1 MQLLKYNNT
10 SRKLATFLFKEYLN
24 VYFPSLRKAVP
35 IFHHQNQPNMTIDQ
49 AAPVSQE
56 ERIVILD
63 SLRGIA
69 ILGILL
75 MNIPG
80 FALPDPVYHDPSVL
94 NEWGNINFKTWYF
107 IEWFMEGSQRA
118 LFSMLF
124 GAGIIL
130 FISRQE
136 KKNEGLWPADYFF
149 RRQLWLLVFGL
160 FNAFVLLWFWDI
172 LFHYAC
178 IGMIAFAFRRMT
190 PKALIIAAIISLGLQ
205 TVRDNVDAYRDRKMI
220 AKGEMI
226 AKMDTTIHKLSD
238 KQKDE
243 LGEMTAFKE
252 KTTEKARIKEM
263 NKNLAIVRGDYA
275 GFYDYQSARSL
286 RGELH
291 YTYFGIWD
299 ILIFMFL
306 GMAFFK
312 SGILTGQA
320 STKIYWGLFIGGLG
334 IGLVLSYFRLQ
345 PYIDHTFNEFDYR
358 KNVLFEFYEISRVF
372 RSIGIFGLIML
383 LYKSGWFK
391 WFFALLRPVGQMA
404 FTNYLMQ
411 SFLVGLFFYGVG
423 FGMYGKL
430 SRFEMY
436 YVVAA
441 TWLLQIVWS
450 HIWLRFFRFGP
461 LEWCWRS
468 LTYWKRQPF
477 LK

>member
-1 MQLLKYNNT
+1 MSTNL
-10 SRKLATFLFKEYLN
+10 
-24 VYFPSLRKAVP
+24 
-35 IFHHQNQPNMTIDQ
+35 
-49 AAPVSQE
+49 AAPVSE
-56 ERIVILD
+56 TERIVLLD

-80 FALPDPVYHDPSVL
+80 FALPEPVIYDPSVL
-94 NEWGNINFKTWYF
+94 NEWGTINFKTWYF
-107 IEWFMEGSQRA
+107 IDWFMEGSQRA

-136 KKNEGLWPADYFF
+136 KKSEGLYPADYFF

-178 IGMIAFAFRRMT
+178 IGMIAFAFRRLS
-190 PKALIIAAIISLGLQ
+190 PKALIIAAVLCLVLQ
-205 TVRDNVDAYRDRKMI
+205 TARDNVDAYRDRKMI
-220 AKGEMI
+220 AKGEAI
-226 AKMDTTIHKLSD
+226 AKIDTTITKLTD
-238 KQKDE
+238 EQKED
-243 LGEMTAFKE
+243 LGAMTGLKE
-252 KTTEKARIKEM
+252 KNTQKEKLKKM
-263 NKNLAIVRGDYA
+263 NKNLATVRGNYG
-275 GFYDYQSARSL
+275 GFYEYQSGRSL
-286 RGELH
+286 EVELY
-291 YTYFGIWD
+291 YTYLGLWD

-312 SGILTGQA
+312 LGIITGLA

-345 PYIDHTFNEFDYR
+345 PLIDYKFNGFDIR
-358 KNVLFEFYEISRVF
+358 KNVLFEFYEISRAF
-372 RSIGIFGLIML
+372 RSLGIFGLIML
-383 LYKSGWFK
+383 MYKSGWFK

-411 SFLVGLFFYGVG
+411 SLLVGLFFYGVG

-430 SRFEMY
+430 QRFEIY

-441 TWLLQIVWS
+441 TWLLQIIWS
-450 HIWLRFFRFGP
+450 HIWLRYFRFGP